1 LDTGQRPQNFIRDA
15 GVTDRFEEYP
25 KLKELIRLK
34 EAQLRERATPPM
46 YLKCDLE
53 TFDLKSLDMKFDVIL
68 VNPPLEEYQRRAS
81 GVTFSQRPWR
91 WEEVKF

>member
-46 YLKCDLE
+46 
-53 TFDLKSLDMKFDVIL
+53 
-68 VNPPLEEYQRRAS
+68 
-81 GVTFSQRPWR
+81 
-91 WEEVKF
+91 